1 MSRSRAASRPPSRAE
16 RHRSRGERLPPAA
29 ELFPPEGHEVA
40 NTEGRIGLYCFNFGE
55 VRKAEDV
62 AAQAKNLA
70 SAPALVLAGQECTN
84 RVTEGL
90 GGGWL
95 HSDLA
100 YVGDGRHNGGD
111 GVVICARA
119 SMAHELRTHKE
130 YSGSHGSP
138 AERSS
143 QVFATVTW
151 KRGVAGLRSLT
162 CASLHVH
169 RLLAKRGATSPVW
182 VTCIRQLGVAIRASG
197 ARVLAGDLNM
207 GLFAL
212 AGSLR
217 EMCGLDVMLV
227 SHHREVTVSESVDV
241 SQEVGRAAAM
251 RFDTLGVQSVMAVF
265 RIPCR
270 T

>member
-1 MSRSRAASRPPSRAE
+1 M
-16 RHRSRGERLPPAA
+16 
-29 ELFPPEGHEVA
+29 
-40 NTEGRIGLYCFNFGE
+40 
-55 VRKAEDV
+55 
-62 AAQAKNLA
+62 
-70 SAPALVLAGQECTN
+70 LAGQECTN
-84 RVTEGL
+84 AVIEGL
-90 GGGWL
+90 GAGWL

-100 YVGDGRHNGGD
+100 YVGDGRLNGGD

-119 SMAHELRTHKE
+119 SMAHELRTHNE
-130 YSGSHGSP
+130 YSGSKGSRT
-138 AERSS
+138 ERSS

-151 KRGVAGLRSLT
+151 KRGLAGQASLT

-169 RLLAKRGATSPVW
+169 RLLAKRGATSPKW
-182 VTCIRQLGVAIRASG
+182 ETWIKQLGVAIRASG

-217 EMCGLDVMLV
+217 EMCKLDVMLV

-241 SQEVGRAAAM
+241 SLEVGRAAAM